1 MRHRERQQWHKR
13 DSDRE
18 VESEGY
24 RGDKETWRKTHPGL
38 SFDGGEEERRAVVV
52 ETHVSDAGLVQ
63 RLGVRKEMFHEK

>member
-24 RGDKETWRKTHPGL
+24 RGDKET
-38 SFDGGEEERRAVVV
+38 
-52 ETHVSDAGLVQ
+52 
-63 RLGVRKEMFHEK
+63 